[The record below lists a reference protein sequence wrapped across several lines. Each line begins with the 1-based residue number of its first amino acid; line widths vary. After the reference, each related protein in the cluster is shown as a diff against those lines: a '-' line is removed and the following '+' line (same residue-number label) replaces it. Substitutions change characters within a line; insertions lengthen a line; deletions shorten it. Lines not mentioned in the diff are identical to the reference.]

1 LTTNKD
7 IKAAVHEQFSQ
18 AAQFYSTSRVHALGE
33 DLAEM
38 VKVANLTGQER
49 LLDAGCGAGHT
60 ALAFAPYVAQVV
72 AVDLSDAMLAQVE
85 RLAQERGLDNIQV
98 QRGDVEKLDFADDSF
113 DIVASRYSA
122 HHWPDPQQAL
132 HEFSRV
138 LNSNGQF
145 ILSDVVSFDDFTLDT
160 FVQAIELLRDP
171 SHVRDH
177 TISQWQA
184 MFVQAGFN
192 AKLCY
197 EWDVWLEFEPWVK
210 RISTPPE
217 YIVAIK
223 KLFDGATQEVL
234 SELQVQ
240 DDRGF
245 AWKGGLIQG
254 QIQH

>member
-1 LTTNKD
+1 MTTNKD
-7 IKAAVHEQFSQ
+7 IKTAVHDQFSQ
-18 AAQFYSTSRVHALGE
+18 AAQHYSTSRVHAQGE

-60 ALAFAPYVAQVV
+60 ALIFAPHVAQVV
-72 AVDLSDAMLAQVE
+72 AVDLSHAMLGQVE
-85 RLAQERGLDNIQV
+85 KLAQERGLDNIQV

-132 HEFSRV
+132 HEFRRV
-138 LNSNGQF
+138 LRPGGQL

-177 TISQWQA
+177 SIAQWKA
-184 MFVQAGFN
+184 MFAEAGFS
-192 AKLCY
+192 AEVCY
-197 EWDVWLEFEPWVK
+197 EWDVWLVFEPWVT
-210 RISTPPE
+210 RIATPPE
-217 YIVAIK
+217 YVCAIK
-223 KLFDGATQEVL
+223 KLFDGAPQEVRAA
-234 SELQVQ
+234 LQIQ
-240 DDRGF
+240 ADYGF
-245 AWKGGLIQG
+245 AWMGGLLRGVIG
-254 QIQH
+254 